1 MSSLGELR
9 DIARSSRRHRNEKG
23 LPRPKEKRDNLAAYV
38 FLSPWLIG
46 LTVFTLGPML
56 WSLWF
61 SFTDYNLLQSPI
73 QSPPDFI
80 GLENYT
86 KMIQDPEFWNSF
98 RVTVT
103 YVLAGV
109 PLQLGLAL
117 ALALLLDKGLRGLS
131 FYRSIFYLPSLL
143 GGSVAIAILWRQVFG
158 KDGLVNAFLAIFGI
172 DAPGWIGHPDYALR
186 TIIILHIWTFGSPMV
201 IFLAGLRQIPDMY
214 YEAASVDGA
223 SRPQRFFRI
232 TLPLLTPII
241 FFNLVLQVIFAF
253 QPFTQAYVVSG
264 GTGGPADSTM
274 LYTLLLYRVGFLE
287 YDMGYASAMAWF
299 LLVVIAAFTAFN
311 FWLSKFWVFY
321 DD

>member
-80 GLENYT
+80 GLENYA

-253 QPFTQAYVVSG
+253 QT
-264 GTGGPADSTM
+264 
-274 LYTLLLYRVGFLE
+274 
-287 YDMGYASAMAWF
+287 
-299 LLVVIAAFTAFN
+299 
-311 FWLSKFWVFY
+311 
-321 DD
+321 